1 MTLAPGGPLRR
12 GSRIEPA
19 TAAPGGSLRPAP
31 IPTPGD
37 LLFGRYRLVKRLGIG
52 GTAEVWQA
60 RDEQLSRDVAI
71 KLLHRHLVPDE
82 QSRERFAG
90 EAKAVAALSHPGIVA
105 VHDIVVGDDMAAIVL
120 ELVEGESISARIT
133 EHGPLPPL
141 AAAAIA
147 AQIADALQS
156 AHERGLIHR
165 DVKPGNVLLSADGRA
180 RLVDFGIARGLEDT
194 THVLTMPG
202 TIMGTLRYMSP
213 EQLAGQPAT
222 AGSDVYGLGAVLYEM
237 LAGQPPFP
245 ATTPAN
251 LVADQRNGAPGI
263 PRVDPELAGLAQL
276 ALDRNLDRRPR
287 SAGSMAVLL
296 RGWLLRF
303 GGDPNDLPATV
314 AASLSAG
321 PNLALVDP
329 LAVTVE
335 ARPSSVLGRLV
346 SRQNAAIGAAAGAA
360 AGAAPVTGR
369 GRRVP
374 LAAAVVALLLVVAL
388 VAGGTFLLLRSVERR
403 PTPTPSPVAT
413 QPAVVIQPT
422 IAPKPIVTLPP
433 LPTGAAPHQHP
444 TAKPKPTP
452 KTPPGHKPPSP
463 TH

>member
-1 MTLAPGGPLRR
+1 MR
-12 GSRIEPA
+12 
-19 TAAPGGSLRPAP
+19 
-31 IPTPGD
+31 
-37 LLFGRYRLVKRLGIG
+37 RLGIG

-60 RDEQLSRDVAI
+60 RDEQLGRDVAI

-105 VHDIVVGDDMAAIVL
+105 VHDIVVVDDMAAIVL
-120 ELVEGESISARIT
+120 ELVEGEPLSSRIAD
-133 EHGPLPPL
+133 HGSLPPL
-141 AAAAIA
+141 AAAAVA

-180 RLVDFGIARGLEDT
+180 RLVDFGIARTLDDDT
-194 THVLTMPG
+194 HALTMPG

-251 LVADQRNGAPGI
+251 LIGDQRSGAPAI
-263 PRVDPELAGLAQL
+263 PRVDPELSGLAQL
-276 ALDRNLDRRPR
+276 ALDRNPERRPR

-303 GGDPNDLPATV
+303 GGDPNDLPGTAS
-314 AASLSAG
+314 AALRAG

-329 LAVTVE
+329 LAVTVV
-335 ARPSSVLGRLV
+335 ARPSSGLARLV
-346 SRQNAAIGAAAGAA
+346 SLPAAALGPDRARRA
-360 AGAAPVTGR
+360 PLLAGLGIV
-369 GRRVP
+369 
-374 LAAAVVALLLVVAL
+374 LLLVVAM
-388 VAGGTFLLLRSVERR
+388 VAGAAFGVFGGSGRR
-403 PTPTPSPVAT
+403 PAPTPSSAASQPVL
-413 QPAVVIQPT
+413 VVQPT
-422 IAPKPIVTLPP
+422 AVPTPVVTRVP
-433 LPTGAAPHQHP
+433 LPTAL
-444 TAKPKPTP
+444 PTP
-452 KTPPGHKPPSP
+452 QPKQTPRPKGHRTPGPKH
-463 TH
+463 